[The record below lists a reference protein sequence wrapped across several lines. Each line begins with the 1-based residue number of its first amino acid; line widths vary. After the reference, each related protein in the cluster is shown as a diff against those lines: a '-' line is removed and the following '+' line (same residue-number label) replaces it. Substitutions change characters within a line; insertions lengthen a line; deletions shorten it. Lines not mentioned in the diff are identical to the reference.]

1 MIWRIREMLGLERET
16 IAEMI
21 DGAAFASDAAV
32 QEVSGVELD
41 SRLGG
46 GNFHGATSR
55 RLDDACREHQRIRS
69 GPATIE
75 HEVVVVSV
83 AEANLGVL
91 SLIDSL
97 ANRVW
102 RPEIEGR
109 PL

>member
-1 MIWRIREMLGLERET
+1 MVRRIREMLGLERET

-46 GNFHGATSR
+46 GNFHCATSR
-55 RLDDACREHQRIRS
+55 RLDDACREHQCIRS
-69 GPATIE
+69 GPAPIE

-83 AEANLGVL
+83 AEADLGVL
-91 SLIDSL
+91 SLIDSPVY
-97 ANRVW
+97 RVW
-102 RPEIEGR
+102 CPEFE
-109 PL
+109 